1 MIFSNQKKRR
11 MSTSNNKWS
20 KFFFFNGGKVFLVIV
35 SICLVISSI
44 LGALTPQKVAAL
56 AENYSDKDSF
66 YSSLYSLGLLF
77 AGIYIN
83 RVIYQ
88 LTINKYVQLLMQNV
102 RSLCYD
108 KWLHA
113 YDMKKGGESKH
124 EDYPQ
129 GEVIARIMNDTESF
143 RELMTSGSFGIFI
156 DVFFVIS
163 GLISFVTLNKVTGIS
178 LAIFEVIASI
188 LLVWGSRYMREIFM
202 EVRKSRADMSRLLSN
217 MVGGIKESFYTRH
230 ENYASKRGEVVFKDF
245 LTKQLTANIWDAG
258 YYSTA
263 ESLYPILLAFIVFLF
278 PYSEI
283 TQAAII
289 FAIVDLIQR
298 SIGPVKD
305 VAAKIAN
312 IQRAYTGAL
321 RIEEFLSHLD
331 SNLSSKGQNFKGVR
345 NLSKVVVD
353 VKKFEYPRKSG
364 QSEETTFCLEDI
376 HFEAYPGQLIGI
388 VGISGCGKSTL
399 LNIMA
404 ANIVAH
410 EGGIH
415 IFTQDG
421 DKVSFP
427 GESLED
433 IIHYREQ
440 VGIVSQDS
448 HIFSDTVA
456 FNICMSREKP
466 EGLEKFWSDVVN
478 QIPYISHW
486 GIGLED
492 KLDQKSLSMGQ
503 KQLLAAIR
511 SCFLKKPVVL
521 FDEISSGLDGE
532 LELALRE
539 MVLLIQKSSLTFIVA
554 HRLET
559 ILEADKIIVL
569 EEGRL
574 VNSGNHRDLLR
585 ESLVYRQFLEELSQ
599 STAS

>member
-1 MIFSNQKKRR
+1 M
-11 MSTSNNKWS
+11 
-20 KFFFFNGGKVFLVIV
+20 
-35 SICLVISSI
+35 
-44 LGALTPQKVAAL
+44 AAL
-56 AENYSDKDSF
+56 AENYSDKELF
-66 YSSLYSLGLLF
+66 YNSLFSLGLLF
-77 AGIYIN
+77 VGIYVN
-83 RVIYQ
+83 RVVYQ
-88 LTINKYVQLLMQNV
+88 LTINKYVQMLMQNV

-108 KWLHA
+108 KWLHT
-113 YDMKKGGESKH
+113 YDMKKGGDSKH

-178 LAIFEVIASI
+178 LAICEVVASI
-188 LLVWGSRYMREIFM
+188 LLIWGSRYMREIFM
-202 EVRKSRADMSRLLSN
+202 EVRKSRAEMSRLLSN

-230 ENYASKRGEVVFKDF
+230 ENYASKRGEIVFKDF
-245 LTKQLTANIWDAG
+245 LTKQLIANIWDAG

-278 PYSEI
+278 PYSQI
-283 TQAAII
+283 TEAAII

-321 RIEEFLSHLD
+321 RIDEFLGHLD
-331 SNLSSKGQNFKGVR
+331 SNLSSKGQSFKGVSEIAR
-345 NLSKVVVD
+345 VAVD
-353 VKKFEYPRKSG
+353 VQKFEYPRKSG
-364 QSEETTFCLEDI
+364 QDDETAFCLEGI
-376 HFEAYPGQLIGI
+376 NFEALPGQLVGI

-399 LNIMA
+399 LNIMS
-404 ANIVAH
+404 ANIVPHA
-410 EGGIH
+410 GGIYIH
-415 IFTQDG
+415 TKEGEKI
-421 DKVSFP
+421 SFP
-427 GESLED
+427 GNGLED

-448 HIFSDTVA
+448 HIFSDTVS
-456 FNICMSREKP
+456 FNICMSREIP
-466 EGLEKFWSDVVN
+466 EGLEKFWSDVVE
-478 QIPYISHW
+478 QIPYMAQW
-486 GIGLED
+486 GIGLKD

-511 SCFLKKPVVL
+511 SCFLKKPIVL

-532 LELALRE
+532 LELALRK
-539 MVLLIQKSSLTFIVA
+539 MVLLIQKTSLTFIVA

-559 ILEADKIIVL
+559 ILEADRIIVL
-569 EEGRL
+569 EDGRL
-574 VNSGNHRDLLR
+574 VNSGKHDELLS
-585 ESLVYRQFLEELSQ
+585 ESVVYRQFLEELSQ
-599 STAS
+599 STVS

>member
-1 MIFSNQKKRR
+1 

-20 KFFFFNGGKVFLVIV
+20 KFFFFIGGNPLLIV
-35 SICLVISSI
+35 VGICLIGSSI
-44 LGALTPQKVAAL
+44 LGALTPQKITDL
-56 AENYSDKDSF
+56 AQSYEDETLF
-66 YSSLYSLGLLF
+66 YESLWSLAYLF
-77 AGIYIN
+77 CGVYVN

-88 LTINKYVQLLMQNV
+88 LAVNKYVQLLMQNV

-113 YDMKKGGESKH
+113 YDMKSSSQSKSD
-124 EDYPQ
+124 DYPQ

-178 LAIFEVIASI
+178 LAIFEVLASI
-188 LLVWGSRYMREIFM
+188 LLIWGSRYMRVVFM
-202 EVRKSRADMSRLLSN
+202 EVRRSRADMSRLLSN

-230 ENYASKRGEVVFKDF
+230 ENYASKRGEIVFNDF

-278 PYSEI
+278 PYSNI
-283 TQAAII
+283 TEAAII

-312 IQRAYTGAL
+312 IQRAYTGVT
-321 RIEEFLSHLD
+321 RINEFLTHLD
-331 SNLSSKGQNFKGVR
+331 ESLSSKSQKFKGVR
-345 NLSKVVVD
+345 EIKKVEVGI
-353 VKKFEYPRKSG
+353 KKFEYPRKSG
-364 QSEETTFCLEDI
+364 QDDETPFCLQDI
-376 HFEAYPGQLIGI
+376 HFEAQPGELVGI

-399 LNIMA
+399 LNIMS
-404 ANIVAH
+404 ANILPH
-410 EGGIH
+410 EGGIYLSTAEGEN
-415 IFTQDG
+415 I
-421 DKVSFP
+421 SFP
-427 GESLED
+427 GNQLED
-433 IIHYREQ
+433 IIEYREQ

-448 HIFSDTVA
+448 HIFSDTVS
-456 FNICMSREKP
+456 FNICMSREVP
-466 EGLEKFWSDVVN
+466 DNFVEFWDSVVA
-478 QIPYISHW
+478 QIPYVQHW
-486 GIGLED
+486 GIGPNDL
-492 KLDQKSLSMGQ
+492 LDQKSLSMGQ

-511 SCFLKKPVVL
+511 SCYLKKPVVL
-521 FDEISSGLDGE
+521 FDEISSGLDSD
-532 LELALRE
+532 LELALRR
-539 MVLLIQKSSLTFIVA
+539 MVLLIQESSLTFIVA

-559 ILEADKIIVL
+559 ILEADQIIVL

-574 VNSGNHRDLLR
+574 VNSGKHTKLLE
-585 ESLVYRQFLEELSQ
+585 ESIVYRQFLEELSQ

>member
-1 MIFSNQKKRR
+1 

-20 KFFFFNGGKVFLVIV
+20 KFFFFDGGILFLGVV
-35 SICLVISSI
+35 AVCLLGSSI

-56 AENYSDKDSF
+56 AEHYDNKDLF
-66 YSSLYSLGLLF
+66 YHSLWSLGILF
-77 AGIYIN
+77 VAIYLN

-88 LTINKYVQLLMQNV
+88 LCVNKYVQLLMQNV
-102 RSLCYD
+102 RALCYE

-113 YDMKKGGESKH
+113 YDMKLEGDSRH
-124 EDYPQ
+124 EDFPQ

-156 DVFFVIS
+156 DAFFVIS

-178 LAIFEVIASI
+178 LAVSEVIASI
-188 LLVWGSRYMREIFM
+188 LLIWGSRYMRTIFM
-202 EVRKSRADMSRLLSN
+202 QVRTSRAEMSRLLSN

-230 ENYASKRGEVVFKDF
+230 DNYASKRGEIVFQDF
-245 LTKQLTANIWDAG
+245 LTKQLKANIWDAG

-278 PYSEI
+278 PYSKI
-283 TQAAII
+283 TEAAII

-312 IQRAYTGAL
+312 IQRAYTGVV
-321 RIEEFLSHLD
+321 RIDEFLTHLD
-331 SNLSSKGQNFKGVR
+331 SNLSSKGQIFNGVKNIER
-345 NLSKVVVD
+345 VEID

-364 QSEETTFCLEDI
+364 QEDETAFCLEDI
-376 HFEAYPGQLIGI
+376 HFEAFPGQLVGI

-404 ANIVAH
+404 ANIVPH
-410 EGGIH
+410 LGGIYLYNDEGQK
-415 IFTQDG
+415 I
-421 DKVSFP
+421 SFP
-427 GESLED
+427 GNGLED

-448 HIFSDTVA
+448 HIFSDTVS
-456 FNICMSREKP
+456 FNICMSRDIP
-466 EGLEKFWSDVVN
+466 ESFSIFWESVVKE
-478 QIPYISHW
+478 IPYVKYW
-486 GIGLED
+486 GITPED
-492 KLDQKSLSMGQ
+492 VLDQKSLSMGQ

-511 SCFLKKPVVL
+511 SCYLKKPVVL
-521 FDEISSGLDGE
+521 FDEISSGLDSE
-532 LELALRE
+532 LELALRK
-539 MVLLIQKSSLTFIVA
+539 MVLLIQKTSLTFIVA

-559 ILEADKIIVL
+559 IIDADQIIVL
-569 EEGRL
+569 ENGRL
-574 VNSGNHRDLLR
+574 VNSGNHDSLL
-585 ESLVYRQFLEELSQ
+585 SDSPVYRQFLEELSQ
-599 STAS
+599 STVS

>member
-1 MIFSNQKKRR
+1 

-20 KFFFFNGGKVFLVIV
+20 KFFFFIGGNPLLIV
-35 SICLVISSI
+35 VGICLIGSSI
-44 LGALTPQKVAAL
+44 LGALTPQKIADL
-56 AENYSDKDSF
+56 AQNYKDETLF
-66 YSSLYSLGLLF
+66 YKSLWSLAYLF
-77 AGIYIN
+77 GGIYVN

-88 LTINKYVQLLMQNV
+88 LAVNKYVQLLMQNV

-113 YDMKKGGESKH
+113 YDMKNSSESKSD
-124 EDYPQ
+124 DYPQ

-178 LAIFEVIASI
+178 LALFEVLASI
-188 LLVWGSRYMREIFM
+188 LLIWGSRYMRVIFM
-202 EVRKSRADMSRLLSN
+202 EVRRSRADMSRLLSN

-230 ENYASKRGEVVFKDF
+230 ENYASKRGEIVFKDF

-278 PYSEI
+278 PYSHI
-283 TQAAII
+283 TEAAII

-312 IQRAYTGAL
+312 IQRAYTGVT
-321 RIEEFLSHLD
+321 RINEFLTHLD
-331 SNLSSKGQNFKGVR
+331 ESLSSKSQNFKGVR
-345 NLSKVVVD
+345 EIKKVEVD
-353 VKKFEYPRKSG
+353 IKKFEYPRKSG
-364 QSEETTFCLEDI
+364 QDDETPFCLQGI
-376 HFEAYPGQLIGI
+376 HFEASPGELVGI

-399 LNIMA
+399 LNIMS
-404 ANIVAH
+404 ANILPH
-410 EGGIH
+410 EGGIYLSTAEEEK
-415 IFTQDG
+415 I
-421 DKVSFP
+421 SFP
-427 GESLED
+427 GNQLED
-433 IIHYREQ
+433 IIEYREQ

-448 HIFSDTVA
+448 HIFSDTVS
-456 FNICMSREKP
+456 FNICMSREVP
-466 EGLEKFWSDVVN
+466 DNFEKFWDSVVA
-478 QIPYISHW
+478 QIPYVQHW
-486 GIGLED
+486 GIRPNDL
-492 KLDQKSLSMGQ
+492 LDQKSLSMGQ

-511 SCFLKKPVVL
+511 SCYLKKPVVL
-521 FDEISSGLDGE
+521 FDEISSGLDSD
-532 LELALRE
+532 LELALRR
-539 MVLLIQKSSLTFIVA
+539 MVLLIQESSLTFIVA

-559 ILEADKIIVL
+559 ILEADQIIVL

-574 VNSGNHRDLLR
+574 VNSGKHAKLLE
-585 ESLVYRQFLEELSQ
+585 ESIVYRQFLEELSQ

>member
-1 MIFSNQKKRR
+1 

-20 KFFFFNGGKVFLVIV
+20 KFFFFIGGNPLLIV
-35 SICLVISSI
+35 VGICLIGSSI
-44 LGALTPQKVAAL
+44 LGALTPQKIADL
-56 AENYSDKDSF
+56 AQNYKDETLF
-66 YSSLYSLGLLF
+66 YKSLWSLAYLF

-88 LTINKYVQLLMQNV
+88 LAVNKYVQLLMQNV

-113 YDMKKGGESKH
+113 YDMKSSSESKSD
-124 EDYPQ
+124 DYPQ

-178 LAIFEVIASI
+178 LALFEVLASI
-188 LLVWGSRYMREIFM
+188 LLIWGSRYMRVIFM

-230 ENYASKRGEVVFKDF
+230 ENYASKRGEIVFKDF

-278 PYSEI
+278 PYSQI
-283 TQAAII
+283 TEAAII

-312 IQRAYTGAL
+312 IQRAYTGVT
-321 RIEEFLSHLD
+321 RINEFLTHLD
-331 SNLSSKGQNFKGVR
+331 DSLSSKSQNFKGVR
-345 NLSKVVVD
+345 EIKKVEVD
-353 VKKFEYPRKSG
+353 IKKFEYPRKSG
-364 QSEETTFCLEDI
+364 QDDETPFCLEAI
-376 HFEAYPGQLIGI
+376 HFEASPGELVGI

-399 LNIMA
+399 LNIMS
-404 ANIVAH
+404 ANILPH
-410 EGGIH
+410 EGGIYLSTAEGEK
-415 IFTQDG
+415 I
-421 DKVSFP
+421 SFP
-427 GESLED
+427 GNQLED
-433 IIHYREQ
+433 IIEYREQ

-448 HIFSDTVA
+448 HIFSDTVS
-456 FNICMSREKP
+456 FNICMSREVP
-466 EGLEKFWSDVVN
+466 NNFEEFWDSVVA
-478 QIPYISHW
+478 QIPYVQHW
-486 GIGLED
+486 GIRPNDL
-492 KLDQKSLSMGQ
+492 LDQKSLSMGQ

-511 SCFLKKPVVL
+511 SCYLKKPVVL
-521 FDEISSGLDGE
+521 FDEISSGLDSD
-532 LELALRE
+532 LELALRR
-539 MVLLIQKSSLTFIVA
+539 MVLLIQESSLTFIVA

-559 ILEADKIIVL
+559 ILEADQIIVL

-574 VNSGNHRDLLR
+574 VNSGKHAKLLE
-585 ESLVYRQFLEELSQ
+585 ESIVYRQFLEELSQ

>member
-1 MIFSNQKKRR
+1 
-11 MSTSNNKWS
+11 MSISNNKWS
-20 KFFFFNGGKVFLVIV
+20 KFFFFNGGKLFLVIV
-35 SICLVISSI
+35 AVCLVISSI
-44 LGALTPQKVAAL
+44 LGALTPQKIADL
-56 AENYSDKDSF
+56 AENYKDKGAF
-66 YSSLYSLGLLF
+66 YGSLWSLGYLF
-77 AGIYIN
+77 VGIYLN

-108 KWLHA
+108 KWLHT
-113 YDMKKGGESKH
+113 YDMKKGGDSKH

-156 DVFFVIS
+156 DLFFVIS
-163 GLISFVTLNKVTGIS
+163 GLVSFVTLNKVTGIS
-178 LAIFEVIASI
+178 LAVSEIVASI

-278 PYSEI
+278 PYSKI
-283 TQAAII
+283 TEAAII

-321 RIEEFLSHLD
+321 RIDEFLSHLD
-331 SNLSSKGQNFKGVR
+331 SNLSSKSQTFKGVKPVSR
-345 NLSKVVVD
+345 VEVD
-353 VKKFEYPRKSG
+353 IKKFEYPRKSA
-364 QSEETTFCLEDI
+364 QDDETPFCLQDI
-376 HFEAYPGQLIGI
+376 NFAALPGQLIGI

-399 LNIMA
+399 LNIMS
-404 ANIVAH
+404 ANIVPH
-410 EGGIH
+410 EGGIY
-415 IFTQDG
+415 IDTQDG
-421 DKVSFP
+421 EKISFP
-427 GESLED
+427 GNGLED

-456 FNICMSREKP
+456 FNICMSREIP
-466 EGLEKFWSDVVN
+466 ESFYRFWESVVRE
-478 QIPYISHW
+478 IPYMGHW
-486 GIGLED
+486 GIRPDD
-492 KLDQKSLSMGQ
+492 KLDQRALSMGQ

-532 LELALRE
+532 LELALRK
-539 MVLLIQKSSLTFIVA
+539 MVLLIQETSLTFIVA

-559 ILEADKIIVL
+559 ILEADQIIVL
-569 EEGRL
+569 EDGRL
-574 VNSGNHRDLLR
+574 VNSGKHSELLN
-585 ESLVYRQFLEELSQ
+585 ESVVYRQFLEELSQ